1 MDGDAQHLLSR
12 EEAAD
17 LLGVSTK
24 TLHRLR
30 LPHVK
35 INRRVL
41 YRHADLIAYIESK
54 RVVPQHDIA
63 VPRPLPAVLKPKM
76 KPAARGQAGGFSG
89 WLAGERARVAK
100 IDA

>member
-1 MDGDAQHLLSR
+1 MDGDRQHLLSR
-12 EEAAD
+12 QEAAD

-24 TLHRLR
+24 SLHRLR

-41 YRHADLIAYIESK
+41 YHHPDLIAYIESK
-54 RVVPQHDIA
+54 RIVPQHDIA
-63 VPRPLPAVLKPKM
+63 VPIPPPAVVKPKM
-76 KPAARGQAGGFSG
+76 KPARRGGAGGFSD
-89 WLAGERARVAK
+89 WLAGEKARVAK